1 MAELQ
6 TSAAGVSADDM
17 SKTPW
22 HLWTV
27 GVLSLLWNAVGAFDY
42 TMTQTHNESYMANF
56 TAEQLEYFYEFP
68 AWVVFFWALAI
79 WGSIAGSVLLLL
91 RNRWAVE
98 AFLVSMVSMF
108 ITFIYNYGLS
118 NGMEVMGGTGSLIFT
133 LVIVIVAILLYIYSK
148 KMRTKGVIG

>member
-6 TSAAGVSADDM
+6 TPVADISAAES

-42 TMTQTHNESYMANF
+42 TMSQTHNESYMANF
-56 TAEQLEYFYEFP
+56 TAEQLEYFYGFP
-68 AWVVFFWALAI
+68 AWVVFFWALAV

-108 ITFIYNYGLS
+108 VTFIYNYVLS
-118 NGMEVMGGTGSLIFT
+118 DGMEIMGGVGSLIFT
-133 LVIVIVAILLYIYSK
+133 LVIIVVGVLLYIYSK
-148 KMRTKGVIG
+148 NMRAKGVIG